1 MELAGKPGFKNAGP
15 ALDALIELLDRE
27 GDLDGVIGYSEGARI
42 AGSLVLE
49 EELRQRKTGR
59 TPRIKC
65 AVFLAGWQP
74 VSPKFGEVFADET
87 EVRINIPTC
96 HVVGSSDPFVDAS
109 LCMYNL
115 CDQDYADLFDH
126 GGGHV
131 LPREKKVVMELAD
144 ILRDMINGAESS

>member
-1 MELAGKPGFKNAGP
+1 MKNVGP
-15 ALDALIELLDRE
+15 AIDGLIELLDRV

-49 EELRQRKTGR
+49 EGLRQRKTGR

-65 AVFLAGWQP
+65 AVFIAGWQP
-74 VSPKFGEVFADET
+74 VGPTLGEVFVDET

-96 HVVGSSDPFVDAS
+96 HVIGSSDPFVDAS
-109 LCMYNL
+109 LCLYNI
-115 CDQDYADLFDH
+115 CDQDCADLFDH

-144 ILRDMINGAESS
+144 VVRDMINGAESS

>member
-96 HVVGSSDPFVDAS
+96 HVVGSSDPFVYGS
-109 LCMYNL
+109 LCLYNL
-115 CDQDYADLFDH
+115 CDQDCADLFDD
-126 GGGHV
+126 GAGHV